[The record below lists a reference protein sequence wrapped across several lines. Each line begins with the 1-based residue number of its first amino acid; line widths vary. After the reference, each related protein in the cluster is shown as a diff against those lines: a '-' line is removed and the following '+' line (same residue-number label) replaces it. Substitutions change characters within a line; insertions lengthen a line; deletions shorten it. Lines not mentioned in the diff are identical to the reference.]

1 MQDPTFLPA
10 DLPVPHDD
18 GACAHL
24 TGMRLPDVTL
34 PATSGGPV
42 HLSSLPGRVVLYL
55 YPRTAQ
61 PGETLND
68 WDIIPG
74 ARGCT
79 PQACA
84 FRDHHA
90 ELLALNAQVYGVSTQ
105 ETAVQQEA
113 VTRLHLPF
121 PLLSDADL
129 TLARALHLPTFTY
142 GGDVLLRRATLIAEE
157 GIIQHVMYPVFPPDR
172 NATDVLDWLKRHP
185 MRVRAR

>member
-24 TGMRLPDVTL
+24 TGLALPDVTL
-34 PATSGGPV
+34 PATTGAP
-42 HLSSLPGRVVLYL
+42 LRLASLPGRVVLYL

-61 PGETLND
+61 PGETLDD
-68 WDIIPG
+68 WDVIPG

-90 ELLALNAQVYGVSTQ
+90 ELLALDAQVYGVST
-105 ETAVQQEA
+105 
-113 VTRLHLPF
+113 
-121 PLLSDADL
+121 
-129 TLARALHLPTFTY
+129 
-142 GGDVLLRRATLIAEE
+142 
-157 GIIQHVMYPVFPPDR
+157 
-172 NATDVLDWLKRHP
+172 
-185 MRVRAR
+185 